1 MKQPLILKHLRK
13 SLVITRT
20 NLWKTAV
27 GREVYDK
34 GYKIDELA
42 LTVTVVGSVRFK
54 TVPTA
59 ISFGNE
65 LQIASSTTQYPIVS
79 MDQPLVIRDTRQTG
93 NNWSLALTVTSDF
106 KSESGATLPNILKFR
121 TNHRLQDIPEGQS
134 ILVHNQANGHQETNI
149 SDQWKEMT
157 KSCYY
162 LFLEDGQSRRI
173 RSKTNLALD
182 GRT

>member
-1 MKQPLILKHLRK
+1 MLLPELTYGKQQ
-13 SLVITRT
+13 LV
-20 NLWKTAV
+20 V
-27 GREVYDK
+27 EVYDK

-65 LQIASSTTQYPIVS
+65 SQIASSTTQYPIVS

-134 ILVHNQANGHQETNI
+134 ILVHNQVNGHQETNI
-149 SDQWKEMT
+149 SDQWKENDQELLLSVPGGTAKAEEYEAKLTWHLMDVP
-157 KSCYY
+157 
-162 LFLEDGQSRRI
+162 DGSA
-173 RSKTNLALD
+173 K
-182 GRT
+182 

>member
-1 MKQPLILKHLRK
+1 
-13 SLVITRT
+13 
-20 NLWKTAV
+20 
-27 GREVYDK
+27 
-34 GYKIDELA
+34 
-42 LTVTVVGSVRFK
+42 
-54 TVPTA
+54 
-59 ISFGNE
+59 
-65 LQIASSTTQYPIVS
+65 

-134 ILVHNQANGHQETNI
+134 ILVHNQVNGHQETNI

-162 LFLEDGQSRRI
+162 LFLE
-173 RSKTNLALD
+173 
-182 GRT
+182 GRPKQKNTKQN

>member
-1 MKQPLILKHLRK
+1 
-13 SLVITRT
+13 
-20 NLWKTAV
+20 
-27 GREVYDK
+27 
-34 GYKIDELA
+34 KIDELA

-106 KSESGATLPNILKFR
+106 KSESGATLPNILKF
-121 TNHRLQDIPEGQS
+121 
-134 ILVHNQANGHQETNI
+134 
-149 SDQWKEMT
+149 
-157 KSCYY
+157 
-162 LFLEDGQSRRI
+162 
-173 RSKTNLALD
+173 
-182 GRT
+182 